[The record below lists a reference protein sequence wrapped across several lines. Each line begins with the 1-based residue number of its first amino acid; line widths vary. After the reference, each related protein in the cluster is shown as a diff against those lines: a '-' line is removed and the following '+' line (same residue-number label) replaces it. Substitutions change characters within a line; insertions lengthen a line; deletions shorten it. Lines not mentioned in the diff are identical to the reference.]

1 MIKNDKWIR
10 EQAGKGI
17 ITPFVPEMVRQVFT
31 PCSIEPPRRVIS
43 YGLGSYGYDI
53 RLSPNEFK
61 VFRRFPGLIVD
72 PKGTG
77 ADTCMESVR
86 LRQTAVGGESYF
98 ILPAHSYGL
107 GVAMEYLDMP
117 RDVTA
122 LCIGKSTYAR
132 WGIIANLTPVEAG
145 WKGHLTLEFSNSSD
159 ADVRLYAN
167 EGIAQLLFFQGE
179 DCSVSYADRGGKYQ
193 NQQEEITYGRA

>member
-1 MIKNDKWIR
+1 MLLNDRQIR
-10 EQAGKGI
+10 ELALKGM
-17 ITPFVPEMVRQVFT
+17 ITPFVPQMVRQIST
-31 PCSIEPPRRVIS
+31 PCSIEMPHRVIS

-53 RLSPNEFK
+53 RLSPKEFK

-72 PKGTG
+72 PKCTS

-86 LRQTAVGGESYF
+86 LRHADWRDEAYF

-107 GVAMEYLDMP
+107 GVAVECLDMP

-122 LCIGKSTYAR
+122 ICIGKSTYAR

-179 DCSVSYADRGGKYQ
+179 DCETSYDDRGGKYQ
-193 NQQEEITYGRA
+193 NQKEEITHGKA